1 MNDSPKPDTAPASGA
16 PVPSHPENAG
26 REFDSPSDSPKEA
39 IPGHVPTRGCVYLV
53 GAGPGEPK
61 LLTLWAAEILGK
73 ADLVLYDY
81 LVDPRVL
88 EFAPPEAE
96 KVSLGHHSR
105 GHHWTQD
112 EINRR
117 ILEAADQGKTVVRL
131 KSGDPVVFGRQA
143 DEAEFLRKA
152 GARVVII
159 PGITAGLAVG
169 ALGEIPLTHA
179 EFASAVALVTGQQ
192 SHEFHGAPLN
202 YQSLAAF
209 PGTLVFY
216 MGVRSASVW
225 AEELMRHGKPADT
238 PVVLVRRCG
247 WPNQQTVFTS
257 LGEIA
262 SVIEKQA
269 VKPPAVIV
277 VGEAARHAPVRS
289 WFVDRPLF
297 GRCCVVTR
305 PEHQTDKIR
314 EMLVDLGAEV
324 LTHPAVEIVPPDD
337 WADVDAAIAGLSTFD
352 WVVFS
357 SANGVRFFF
366 DRMRQLGRDAR
377 AFGQARIA
385 AIGPGTAEELQRFL
399 IRADLI
405 PPEFRA
411 ESLAG
416 ALLTQESGRRYLLVR
431 ASRGRPTLAESLKQ
445 AGRDVTQVT
454 AYVNRDVETPQP
466 DIVERI
472 REGAVHWMTVT
483 SSSIAASLAKLFGED
498 LHLVKLASISPITSE
513 TLRSLGFEPAVEA
526 SVYTMSGI
534 VDAICRYERMNSTG
548 QDGPHASNPSER

>member
-1 MNDSPKPDTAPASGA
+1 MSDSLQPDPSVARHEHILARNQETGRA
-16 PVPSHPENAG
+16 PVPADEQSAG
-26 REFDSPSDSPKEA
+26 T
-39 IPGHVPTRGCVYLV
+39 IPQQASLTGCVYLV
-53 GAGPGEPK
+53 GAGPGDPK
-61 LLTLWAAEILGK
+61 LLTLWAADILRK

-88 EFAPPEAE
+88 ELVPPKAE
-96 KVSLGHHSR
+96 KVSLGHHSL
-105 GHHWTQD
+105 GHLWTQD

-117 ILEAADQGKTVVRL
+117 ILDAAAQGKTVVRL

-169 ALGEIPLTHA
+169 ALGEIALTHA

-192 SHEFHGAPLN
+192 SHESHGAPLN

-225 AEELMRHGKPADT
+225 ATELMRHGKPADT

-247 WPNQQTVFTS
+247 WPQQQTVHTS

-262 SVIEKQA
+262 PVIERRGI
-269 VKPPAVIV
+269 KPPAVIV

-305 PEHQTDKIR
+305 PEHQVGKIR
-314 EMLVDLGAEV
+314 EMLAELGAEV
-324 LTHPAVEIVPPDD
+324 LTQAAVEIVPPGD
-337 WADVDAAIAGLSTFD
+337 WAEVDAAIADLGTFD

-366 DRMRQLGRDAR
+366 ERMEQLNRDAR
-377 AFGQARIA
+377 AFGAARIA
-385 AIGPGTAEELQRFL
+385 AIGPGTAEELQRFHM
-399 IRADLI
+399 RADLL

-411 ESLAG
+411 ESLAE
-416 ALLTQESGRRYLLVR
+416 ALLANEQGRRYLLVR
-431 ASRGRPTLAESLKQ
+431 ASRGRPTLVEALVR
-445 AGRDVTQVT
+445 AGREVRQVV
-454 AYVNRDVETPQP
+454 AYINRDIEAPHP
-466 DIVERI
+466 DIVSRMRDGSI
-472 REGAVHWMTVT
+472 HWVTVT
-483 SSSIAASLAKLFGED
+483 SSSIAASLVRLFGED
-498 LHLVKLASISPITSE
+498 LRRVRLASISPVTSD
-513 TLRSLGFEPAVEA
+513 TLRGLGFEPTVEA
-526 SVYTMSGI
+526 KVYTMPGI
-534 VDAICRYERMNSTG
+534 VDAICEYERTKPE
-548 QDGPHASNPSER
+548 GP